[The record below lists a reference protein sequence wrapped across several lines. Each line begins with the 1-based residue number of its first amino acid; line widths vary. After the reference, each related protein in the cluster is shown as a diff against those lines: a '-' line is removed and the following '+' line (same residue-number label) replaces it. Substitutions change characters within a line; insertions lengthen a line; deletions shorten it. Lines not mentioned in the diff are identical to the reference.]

1 MQQLLP
7 SPLRLRLPAHPF
19 GLHQWLPAGSARETT
34 QAAAAAAAAVVVG
47 GAAVGGAAV
56 GGAAAAAVGV
66 DSQALVVVVVQQFSL
81 VAMTLAGWRWR
92 VVQGWA

>member
-34 QAAAAAAAAVVVG
+34 QAAAAAAAAAVVVG
-47 GAAVGGAAV
+47 GAAVGG
-56 GGAAAAAVGV
+56 AAAAVGV

>member
-34 QAAAAAAAAVVVG
+34 QAAAAAAAAAVVVG
-47 GAAVGGAAV
+47 G
-56 GGAAAAAVGV
+56 AAVGV

>member
-47 GAAVGGAAV
+47 GAAVGGAA
-56 GGAAAAAVGV
+56 AAVGV

>member
-47 GAAVGGAAV
+47 GAAVGGAA
-56 GGAAAAAVGV
+56 AAAAAVGV

>member
-34 QAAAAAAAAVVVG
+34 QAAAAAAAAAVVVS
-47 GAAVGGAAV
+47 GAAVGG
-56 GGAAAAAVGV
+56 AAAAVGV